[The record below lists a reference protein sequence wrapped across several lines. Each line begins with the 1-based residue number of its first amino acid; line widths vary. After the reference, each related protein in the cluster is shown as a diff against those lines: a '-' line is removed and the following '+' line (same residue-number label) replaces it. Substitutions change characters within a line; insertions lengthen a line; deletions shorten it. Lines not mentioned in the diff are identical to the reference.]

1 LYGLAVAK
9 EPIKRAVHEPFR
21 LMEEPLRYLLPHR
34 SLASTFGDDWF
45 GVYAERLAR
54 TFGTPRYIFCQTVVV
69 IAWITF
75 NAYSIFVHFDP
86 YPFILL
92 NLAFSTQAAY
102 AAPLILLAQTRQ
114 AERDQ
119 VLAEA
124 DAQHRETL
132 AEMAMKKQEEVER
145 QTEHLRNLLEQNT
158 RLTEDTKA
166 MAQRLDE
173 LTRELH
179 EVICKS

>member
-1 LYGLAVAK
+1 MVGQLKTAPEKLLRTPEYA
-9 EPIKRAVHEPFR
+9 
-21 LMEEPLRYLLPHR
+21 LRYLIPHR
-34 SLASTFGDDWF
+34 SLAAPFGEDWF
-45 GVYAERLAR
+45 GHWAERLAR
-54 TFGTPRYIFCQTVVV
+54 TFGTPRYIFAQTVVV

-75 NAYSIFVHFDP
+75 NGYSIFVHFDP

-124 DAQHRETL
+124 DAQHRESL
-132 AEMAMKKQEEVER
+132 ARMTIEKQDAMER
-145 QTEHLRNLLEQNT
+145 HAEQLTVLLEQNT
-158 RLTEDTKA
+158 KLTEETRS
-166 MAQRLDE
+166 MAQRVDD
-173 LTRELH
+173 LTAEIH
-179 EVICKS
+179 QIVCKP

>member
-1 LYGLAVAK
+1 LYGLAVAT
-9 EPIKRAVHEPFR
+9 EPFKR
-21 LMEEPLRYLLPHR
+21 VVQEPLRFIVPHR
-34 SLASTFGDDWF
+34 GVGSAFGDDWF
-45 GVYAERLAR
+45 GRVAERMAR
-54 TFGTPRYIFCQTVVV
+54 TFGTPHYIFIQTVIV

-114 AERDQ
+114 AERDK

-124 DAQHRETL
+124 DAQHREEL
-132 AEMAMKKQEEVER
+132 ANATMDR
-145 QTEHLRNLLEQNT
+145 QAIAEHQNEQIQKLLEQNT
-158 RLTEDTKA
+158 RLTEQTMA
-166 MAQRLDE
+166 LAQRIDS
-173 LTRELH
+173 LTGELH
-179 EVICKS
+179 EQICKS

>member
-1 LYGLAVAK
+1 
-9 EPIKRAVHEPFR
+9 
-21 LMEEPLRYLLPHR
+21 MEEPFRYLLPHAN
-34 SLASTFGDDWF
+34 LASTFGDDWF
-45 GVYAERLAR
+45 GHWAERLAR
-54 TFGTPRYIFCQTVVV
+54 TFGTPRYIFAQTVVV

-75 NAYSIFVHFDP
+75 NGYSIFVHFDP

-124 DAQHRETL
+124 DAQHRESL
-132 AEMAMKKQEEVER
+132 ARMTIEKQEAMER
-145 QTEHLRNLLEQNT
+145 HAEQLTVLLEQNT
-158 RLTEDTKA
+158 KLTEETRS
-166 MAQRLDE
+166 MAQRVDD
-173 LTRELH
+173 LTAEIH
-179 EVICKS
+179 QIVCKP

>member
-1 LYGLAVAK
+1 VATDPLK
-9 EPIKRAVHEPFR
+9 RVVQEPLRIV
-21 LMEEPLRYLLPHR
+21 EEPLRYLLPHR

-45 GVYAERLAR
+45 GRWAERLAR
-54 TFGTPRYIFCQTVVV
+54 TFGTPRYIFAQTVVV

-75 NAYSIFVHFDP
+75 NGYSIFVHFDP

-119 VLAEA
+119 ALAEA
-124 DAQHRETL
+124 DAQHRESL
-132 AEMAMKKQEEVER
+132 AQMTIKKQEDTER
-145 QTEHLRNLLEQNT
+145 HTEELRKLLEQNT
-158 RLTEDTKA
+158 KLTEETRA
-166 MAQRLDE
+166 MASRIDD
-173 LTRELH
+173 LTKELH
-179 EVICKS
+179 GVICKS